1 MALGKKEKE
10 KIISKFR
17 IHDKDT
23 GSPEL
28 QVAILTKRIEEL
40 TKHLKVN
47 KKDHHSRRGLLKI
60 VGRRRK
66 LLNYIKSRDIDRYRK
81 LVEKLGIR
89 G

>member
-1 MALGKKEKE
+1 LALGKKEKE